1 MNAHLS
7 IMRLETERLV
17 IQPYTESD
25 LIESFELMQNPELFT
40 YLHMDVMTLE
50 EYKGL
55 FRWLIDSYNTPFDQP
70 FKYSFAIRSKETGAF
85 VGWCGIGFL
94 DFIADNELYYLIGR
108 DYWGN
113 GYASEAARVLTTYA
127 FDTIGLDRLYA
138 KANSQNLASLRI
150 ITKLGFEFECV
161 LKNLTG
167 DNQDCNGEFK
177 YSLTKERYISQ
188 VGAI

>member
-94 DFIADNELYYLIGR
+94 DFIADNEL
-108 DYWGN
+108 
-113 GYASEAARVLTTYA
+113 
-127 FDTIGLDRLYA
+127 
-138 KANSQNLASLRI
+138 
-150 ITKLGFEFECV
+150 
-161 LKNLTG
+161 
-167 DNQDCNGEFK
+167 
-177 YSLTKERYISQ
+177 
-188 VGAI
+188 